1 MSAPRVSVAIP
12 IYNEESVLPEL
23 YRRVRDVL
31 AELPGEGHEI
41 LLVNDG
47 SSDGTLE
54 ILETLAQ
61 IDPQVRVIALSRNF
75 GHQAALTAALDHATG
90 DVVVLMD
97 GDLQDAPETI
107 PLFLEQ
113 YAQGADVVYAIRT
126 KRKEHLLK
134 RTCYA
139 AFYRIISRLSDVPL
153 PEDAGD
159 FSLLSRRV
167 VDHLRQS
174 PERHRYLRGL
184 RSWVGYRQV
193 GIPVERDARFA
204 GTSKFSPRK
213 LLKLAFDGIFSFS
226 VVPLRVATMLGA
238 VVIAGSMLFA
248 AYAIGVHLFLSRS
261 PQGFT
266 ALITA
271 VTFLAGVQLLFL
283 GLIGEYIGRIFEQ
296 VKQRPQYVI
305 DRILGEAPAPLT
317 SPRQQD
323 GKTRSGKASRRK
335 STPSSANSTAASAG
349 NLGELLS
356 HR

>member
-23 YRRVRDVL
+23 YRRVCDVL
-31 AELPGEGHEI
+31 AELPGDGHE
-41 LLVNDG
+41 LLFVNDG

-54 ILETLAQ
+54 TLETLAQ

-126 KRKEHLLK
+126 KRKENLLK

-139 AFYRIISRLSDVPL
+139 AFYRIISRMSDVTL

-167 VDHLRQS
+167 VAQLRQS

-184 RSWVGYRQV
+184 RSWVGFRQV
-193 GIPVERDARFA
+193 GIPVERDARYA
-204 GTSKFSPRK
+204 GQSKFSPRK

-226 VVPLRVATMLGA
+226 VVPLRMATMLGA
-238 VVIAGSMLFA
+238 LVMAGSLLFA
-248 AYAIGVHLFLSRS
+248 AYAIGVHLFFSRS

-305 DRILGEAPAPLT
+305 DRILGEAPQPRRQSAKPRRTVAP
-317 SPRQQD
+317 PRVE
-323 GKTRSGKASRRK
+323 A
-335 STPSSANSTAASAG
+335 TAV
-349 NLGELLS
+349 NLGELLA
-356 HR
+356 RR

>member
-1 MSAPRVSVAIP
+1 MSAPRVTVAIP

-31 AELPGEGHEI
+31 AELPGEGHEL

-75 GHQAALTAALDHATG
+75 GHQAALTAALDHAVG
-90 DVVVLMD
+90 EVVVLMD

-113 YAQGADVVYAIRT
+113 HAQGADVVYAIRT
-126 KRKEHLLK
+126 KRKENWLK

-139 AFYRIISRLSDVPL
+139 AFYRIISRLSDVAL

-167 VDHLRQS
+167 VDQLRQS

-184 RSWVGYRQV
+184 RSWVGFRQV
-193 GIPVERDARFA
+193 GIPVERDARYA

-226 VVPLRVATMLGA
+226 VVPLRAATMLGA
-238 VVIAGSMLFA
+238 LVIAGSLLFA
-248 AYAIGVHLFLSRS
+248 AYAIGVHLFFSRS

-305 DRILGEAPAPLT
+305 DRFLGEPPTARAVARKPTRTLRKKT
-317 SPRQQD
+317 TPRKS
-323 GKTRSGKASRRK
+323 KTTRRK
-335 STPSSANSTAASAG
+335 
-349 NLGELLS
+349 
-356 HR
+356 

>member
-1 MSAPRVSVAIP
+1 MSSPRVSVAIP

-31 AELPGEGHEI
+31 ADLPGKGHEL

-54 ILETLAQ
+54 ILEALAQ

-75 GHQAALTAALDHATG
+75 GHQAALTAALDHAAG

-113 YAQGADVVYAIRT
+113 HAQGVDVVYAIRT

-139 AFYRIISRLSDVPL
+139 AFYRIISRMSDVTL

-167 VDHLRQS
+167 VDQLRQS

-184 RSWVGYRQV
+184 RSWVGFRQV
-193 GIPVERDARFA
+193 GIPVERDARYA
-204 GTSKFSPRK
+204 GQSKFSPRK

-226 VVPLRVATMLGA
+226 VVPLRMATMLGA
-238 VVIAGSMLFA
+238 LVIAGSLLFA
-248 AYAIGVHLFLSRS
+248 AYAIGVHLFFSRS

-296 VKQRPQYVI
+296 VKQRPQYVV
-305 DRILGEAPAPLT
+305 DRILGEAPTARVAARKPT
-317 SPRQQD
+317 RTPR
-323 GKTRSGKASRRK
+323 KTKTPRKSKTSRR
-335 STPSSANSTAASAG
+335 S
-349 NLGELLS
+349 
-356 HR
+356 